1 MSAPVA
7 NPPKSQAAAAREQQ
21 APVPATPSQPVAHA
35 GAGLVGFSGNR
46 RVPKPVNEPVRMYAP
61 GSPERA
67 ELKARLS
74 TMAAERVE
82 IPIIIGGREI
92 RTGDLGRSVMPHAHT
107 HVLAPPLWQRKPKL
121 HPL

>member
-7 NPPKSQAAAAREQQ
+7 NPPKSQPAAAREQQ
-21 APVPATPSQPVAHA
+21 APVPATPSQPIAHA

-74 TMAAERVE
+74 T
-82 IPIIIGGREI
+82 P
-92 RTGDLGRSVMPHAHT
+92 
-107 HVLAPPLWQRKPKL
+107 LAPAVPT
-121 HPL
+121 